1 MGSFWAKRL
10 VAIHICEYVCV
21 NIHMYA
27 CICICIYRDICKAI
41 HMYVRMHAC
50 IHVCKHACVHLCM
63 YVCMHVCIC
72 ICSMHV
78 HVQLFQITCI
88 ACLGDM
94 LSLHPLAIGKCIVPH
109 AQKQHLQQ
117 YGDYEFVWDAWAHCI
132 QNSLR
137 HWASFVDWMIWWRW
151 ELRSWTPRAFV
162 FAKHS
167 GLGKHTKLVCFL
179 FLCVMHAKSTGL
191 S

>member
-1 MGSFWAKRL
+1 MYCLLLLNCPSY
-10 VAIHICEYVCV
+10 IYVCIRVPMFVRV
-21 NIHMYA
+21 NVY
-27 CICICIYRDICKAI
+27 IC
-41 HMYVRMHAC
+41 M
-50 IHVCKHACVHLCM
+50 
-63 YVCMHVCIC
+63 
-72 ICSMHV
+72 CSMHV

-109 AQKQHLQQ
+109 AQKQHSQQ

-132 QNSLR
+132 QNLLT

-167 GLGKHTKLVCFL
+167 GLGKQTFFFFFAVFVRDACKIHRAFVIKLGHNIDRKKIREPV
-179 FLCVMHAKSTGL
+179 VGIWSR
-191 S
+191 

>member
-1 MGSFWAKRL
+1 
-10 VAIHICEYVCV
+10 
-21 NIHMYA
+21 MYA

-50 IHVCKHACVHLCM
+50 MHVCKHACVYLCM

-137 HWASFVDWMIWWRW
+137 HWASFVNWMIWWRW
-151 ELRSWTPRAFV
+151 ELRSWHLGLSFLLSILGWESRQNFLFFVFVRDACKIHRAFV
-162 FAKHS
+162 IK
-167 GLGKHTKLVCFL
+167 LGHKIDGKKIREPV
-179 FLCVMHAKSTGL
+179 VGIWSR
-191 S
+191 

>member
-1 MGSFWAKRL
+1 
-10 VAIHICEYVCV
+10 
-21 NIHMYA
+21 
-27 CICICIYRDICKAI
+27 
-41 HMYVRMHAC
+41 MYVRMHAC

-63 YVCMHVCIC
+63 YVCMHVCRC

-117 YGDYEFVWDAWAHCI
+117 YGDYEFV
-132 QNSLR
+132 
-137 HWASFVDWMIWWRW
+137 
-151 ELRSWTPRAFV
+151 
-162 FAKHS
+162 
-167 GLGKHTKLVCFL
+167 
-179 FLCVMHAKSTGL
+179 
-191 S
+191 

>member
-1 MGSFWAKRL
+1 
-10 VAIHICEYVCV
+10 
-21 NIHMYA
+21 MYA
-27 CICICIYRDICKAI
+27 CICICIYKDICKAI

-167 GLGKHTKLVCFL
+167 GLGKQTKLLFFCF
-179 FLCVMHAKSTGL
+179 CAWCMQNPQGIRNQTWPQNW
-191 S
+191 

>member
-1 MGSFWAKRL
+1 ME
-10 VAIHICEYVCV
+10 VYV
-21 NIHMYA
+21 YA
-27 CICICIYRDICKAI
+27 YIYIYIERDICKAI

-72 ICSMHV
+72 ICNMFV
-78 HVQLFQITCI
+78 HVQLFQIICI

-137 HWASFVDWMIWWRW
+137 HWASFVNWMIWWRW

-162 FAKHS
+162 CAKHS
-167 GLGKHTKLVCFL
+167 GLGKQTKHSFFL
-179 FLCVMHAKSTGL
+179 FCAWCMRNPQVMS
-191 S
+191 

>member
-1 MGSFWAKRL
+1 MRAL
-10 VAIHICEYVCV
+10 
-21 NIHMYA
+21 
-27 CICICIYRDICKAI
+27 
-41 HMYVRMHAC
+41 MH
-50 IHVCKHACVHLCM
+50 VCM
-63 YVCMHVCIC
+63 YVCIC
-72 ICSMHV
+72 MCSMHV
-78 HVQLFQITCI
+78 HVQLFPITCI

-132 QNSLR
+132 ENSLR

-167 GLGKHTKLVCFL
+167 GLGKQTKLFVLL
-179 FLCVMHAKSTGL
+179 FLCVMHAKSTGHVVINL
-191 S
+191 DHKIDGKKVEGPVVGIWSR